1 MNYTGK
7 QPFVSLI
14 VPVTG
19 YSSDLEANLTSLAR
33 QQYEPFMITFVLQD
47 RDDPALQVVEPI
59 TQQYHHTKI
68 IFAGKAARCSQKN
81 HNLLAGVN
89 ASAPQ
94 TAILVFCD
102 SGHNAPPKWLHNL
115 LLPLLPPA
123 TYDISSGY
131 HQIYPEKASLVSQG
145 RAICVLSLNLIR
157 QIPGLGQPWG
167 GATAI
172 TKAAFDKYSVAKLW
186 EKSVVD
192 DVTLAKL
199 LAYNNIDVAIP
210 KGHEM
215 QTKVADLS
223 FPGWSSWLT
232 RQWAYLKFVFPLL
245 WLGAGIC
252 TFSILCGMLTT
263 LLLCGISLFSFSPHP
278 LLPYCLTN
286 LAAFFL
292 FTGFLYWKHPSPGS
306 CIHWFPATIAALIMA
321 GYCHGKTWF
330 SQSIYWAGISYT
342 VERGGRVVRI
352 ERDNSDTSSRSE

>member
-1 MNYTGK
+1 MKHAGK

-19 YSSDLEANLTSLAR
+19 YSPDLEANLTSLAR
-33 QQYEPFMITFVLQD
+33 QQYEPFSITFVLQD
-47 RDDPALQVVEPI
+47 RDDPALKVVESL
-59 TQQYHHTKI
+59 TMQYDHVKVVFSGRAT
-68 IFAGKAARCSQKN
+68 GCSQKN
-81 HNLLAGVN
+81 HNLLAGVRTCT
-89 ASAPQ
+89 PQ
-94 TAILVFCD
+94 TAILAFCD

-123 TYDISSGY
+123 THDISSGY
-131 HQIYPEKASLVSQG
+131 HQIYPEKAGIVSQG

-167 GATAI
+167 GATTI
-172 TKAAFDKYSVAKLW
+172 SKTIFEKYGVAALW

-199 LAYNNIDVAIP
+199 LAHNNIDVAIP

-215 QTKVADLS
+215 QTKVTDLS
-223 FPGWSSWLT
+223 FAGWSSWLT

-252 TFSILCGMLTT
+252 TLSILCGMIITF
-263 LLLCGISLFSFSPHP
+263 LLCGISLLSFSPHP

-286 LAAFFL
+286 LAAFLL
-292 FTGFLYWKHPSPGS
+292 FAGFLYWKHPSPGS
-306 CIHWFPATIAALIMA
+306 SIHWFPATIAALAMA

-330 SQSIYWAGISYT
+330 SQSIHWAGIRYR
-342 VERGGRVVRI
+342 VGKNGRVLAVIRPKKHSPT
-352 ERDNSDTSSRSE
+352 RN